1 MSSAPPLKTEWTW
14 EEWQATRAARRA
26 AADRVAPP
34 VVRRRESSSDRRL
47 RAAFKGERGPAF
59 GHGAGGRV
67 AGGR

>member
-1 MSSAPPLKTEWTW
+1 MNSAPKLKTEWTW

-47 RAAFKGERGPAF
+47 RGAFKGERGPAF
-59 GHGAGGRV
+59 GKAADTRCS
-67 AGGR
+67 